1 VSIKSIL
8 SETAIM
14 LLLVISVPLSTS
26 ILHSNLPSLVH
37 YQQAMAQKT
46 AAATAMPNFLMYR
59 NSIYGINVQYPSNWL
74 GNENTLRI
82 NNNSSQVQNIVT
94 FVPQNK
100 SIHAFVTIG
109 AVNLPP
115 KSQSIRIDMSSFAS
129 LVIDNIKQST
139 PGFQLIES
147 KATTVKAAAE
157 STTGK
162 ASGGGINI
170 NDAATS
176 AATTTIPAQKIVY
189 TADGPIHNTMA
200 VYAIKG
206 DKAFFISYFTET
218 ESTYLNYLPIA
229 QKMMDSFQ
237 IVNAKTTTTSS
248 SAT

>member
-26 ILHSNLPSLVH
+26 ILHSSLPSLVH

-46 AAATAMPNFLMYR
+46 AATAMPNFLMYR

-109 AVNLPP
+109 AVNLP

-139 PGFQLIES
+139 PGFQIIES

-162 ASGGGINI
+162 ASGGGISI

-218 ESTYLNYLPIA
+218 ESSYLNYLPIA